1 MDESSSG
8 GRQDVKVHDYLSNIW
23 GIFGNLL
30 SIDLLQK
37 VPLDQHVI
45 QGVKRYKSLHKIAAL
60 YIITY
65 TYDFSMI
72 V

>member
-1 MDESSSG
+1 MMDESSG
-8 GRQDVKVHDYLSNIW
+8 GGQDVKVHDNLSNIW

-45 QGVKRYKSLHKIAAL
+45 QGVKRYMYH
-60 YIITY
+60 TEFY
-65 TYDFSMI
+65 TLETLVHLNFL
-72 V
+72 